1 MTTWGYTLSSE
12 EHRPADL
19 VRHAGLAEQAGFD
32 FLSISDHFH
41 PWIDEQGHSP
51 FVWSVLGGVAQA
63 TSTVR
68 VGTGVTCP
76 ILRAHPAIVAHA
88 AATTALLFEGRF
100 FLGVGTGEAL
110 NEHVLGQ
117 RWPSI
122 EVRQEMLAEALQ
134 VMREL
139 WKGDTVDLH
148 GTHYTVENARLY
160 DVPDDPIPVV
170 VSAFGTKAAELAA
183 RDGDGIWMT
192 SPRDDVLRAF
202 RHANGTGPRIGQ
214 YTLCWA
220 PTEAEGVAT
229 ARPRVAEHRA
239 PRPAGPGPA
248 DAVTLR
254 AGRRRWSAS
263 STSPSRWRAAPT
275 PIGSS
280 SDLRT
285 YEAKGLD
292 HIHLHQIGPDQE
304 GFLAFWEQELRP
316 KL

>member
-12 EHRPADL
+12 EHGPADL
-19 VRHAGLAEQAGFD
+19 VHHATLAEQAGFD
-32 FLSISDHFH
+32 FLTISDHFH

-51 FVWSVLGGVAQA
+51 FVWAVLGGVAHA

-76 ILRAHPAIVAHA
+76 IQRIHPAIVAHA

-122 EVRQEMLAEALQ
+122 EVRQEMLAEALH

-139 WKGDTVDLH
+139 WKGDTVDIH

-160 DVPDDPIPVV
+160 DVPDDPIPIV

-192 SPRDDVLRAF
+192 SPQDDVLRAF

-229 ARPRVAEHRA
+229 ARRVW
-239 PRPAGPGPA
+239 PNTGLPGQLA
-248 DAVTLR
+248 QDL
-254 AGRRRWSAS
+254 
-263 STSPSRWRAAPT
+263 PT
-275 PIGSS
+275 PSHFEQATTLV
-280 SDLRT
+280 SDQNIAEQVACGPDPDRVLEELRT
-285 YEAKGLD
+285 YAAKGLD
-292 HIHLHQIGPDQE
+292 HVHLHQIGPDQA
-304 GFLAFWEQELRP
+304 GFLAFWEDELRP

>member
-19 VRHAGLAEQAGFD
+19 VRHAGLAERAGFE

-51 FVWSVLGGVAQA
+51 FDWAVLGGVAQA

-76 ILRAHPAIVAHA
+76 ILRIHPAIVAQA

-117 RWPSI
+117 RWPST
-122 EVRQEMLAEALQ
+122 EVRQEMLAEALH

-160 DVPDDPIPVV
+160 DVPDDPIPIV

-229 ARPRVAEHRA
+229 ARRVW
-239 PRPAGPGPA
+239 PNTGLPGQLA
-248 DAVTLR
+248 QDL
-254 AGRRRWSAS
+254 
-263 STSPSRWRAAPT
+263 PT
-275 PIGSS
+275 PSHFQQATSLVTEELIAEQVACGP
-280 SDLRT
+280 DADRVLEELRS
-285 YEAKGLD
+285 YEGKGLD

-304 GFLAFWEQELRP
+304 GFLAFWENELRP

>member
-19 VRHAGLAEQAGFD
+19 VRHAGLAEQAGFE

-122 EVRQEMLAEALQ
+122 EVRQEMLTEALH

-160 DVPDDPIPVV
+160 DVPDDPIPIV

-192 SPRDDVLRAF
+192 SPQDDVLRAF

-229 ARPRVAEHRA
+229 ARRVW
-239 PRPAGPGPA
+239 PNTGLPGQLA
-248 DAVTLR
+248 QDL
-254 AGRRRWSAS
+254 
-263 STSPSRWRAAPT
+263 PT
-275 PIGSS
+275 PSHFEQATTLVTEQHIAEQVACGP
-280 SDLRT
+280 DPDRVVEELRT
-285 YEAKGLD
+285 YEDKGLD

-304 GFLAFWEQELRP
+304 GFLAFWKDELRP